1 MKLATWNVNG
11 IRAIWQKGFADI
23 VKENNADVI
32 ALQEIKFHAI
42 DDEFH
47 IDGYKLYDFPAERKG
62 YSGTAVYVKKEPIS
76 IAYGIGIEEF
86 DSEGRTLILEYE
98 DFYFINSYTPNAG
111 EELKRMD
118 YKLSYNEA
126 LLQKME
132 ELRKIKPC
140 VLTGDL
146 NVAHKEI
153 DLKNPKTN
161 TKNAGFTPEERESFT
176 RLLSHGY
183 VDVFRHFYPDLE
195 DAYTWWS
202 YRFKARDRNV
212 GWRIDYFVTTK
223 GFEDRVESIK
233 IRSDIFGSDHCPV
246 VMTLKK

>member
-1 MKLATWNVNG
+1 
-11 IRAIWQKGFADI
+11 
-23 VKENNADVI
+23 
-32 ALQEIKFHAI
+32 
-42 DDEFH
+42 
-47 IDGYKLYDFPAERKG
+47 
-62 YSGTAVYVKKEPIS
+62 
-76 IAYGIGIEEF
+76 
-86 DSEGRTLILEYE
+86 
-98 DFYFINSYTPNAG
+98 
-111 EELKRMD
+111 
-118 YKLSYNEA
+118 
-126 LLQKME
+126 ME